1 MEKSLL
7 KPFLTIVV
15 LMSVSVLS
23 LAFTVGVR
31 LDFVPG
37 VAMELPEEVQDWTGN
52 ELRFCHNPELCARD
66 YKDTSFYIR
75 DLEIPDIC
83 PDCGEILFN
92 MSRAEKE
99 ALPEDT
105 EFVKS
110 AYTNEAGHRVFTSIV
125 LSGTARDSIHRPQR
139 CLKGQGNTLDGEY
152 TLKVPLEGRDPL
164 KIRVI
169 KASRTFQTAE
179 GPVGYYSYYAYWFVG
194 QDRETPSHYS
204 RMFWLAWDRV
214 VRSTAN
220 RWAYIAVQGERE
232 AEGDEYEQ
240 DIIDFVQKV
249 YPYVLT
255 ETMREK
261 AYGDAGPPL
270 TE

>member
-1 MEKSLL
+1 MERNLF

-15 LMSVSVLS
+15 LMTLS
-23 LAFTVGVR
+23 IFALAFTVDVK

-37 VAMELPEEVQDWTGN
+37 VAMHLPDSVKGWKGN
-52 ELRFCHNPELCARD
+52 QLKFCHNPNLCAKD
-66 YKDTSFYIR
+66 YKDASFYAS

-83 PDCGEILFN
+83 PNCGERLFN
-92 MSRAEKE
+92 MARAEKE
-99 ALPEDT
+99 QLPDDT

-110 AYTNEAGHRVFTSIV
+110 AYTNAAGSRVFTSIV

-152 TLKVPLEGRDPL
+152 NLEIPLEGRDPL
-164 KIRVI
+164 TVRVI
-169 KASRTFQTAE
+169 KASRTYRTAD
-179 GPVGYYSYYAYWFVG
+179 GLVPYYTYYAYWFVG

-214 VRSTAN
+214 VRSKAN
-220 RWAYIAVQGERE
+220 RWAYIAVQGTRE
-232 AEGDEYEQ
+232 AEGTEYEK
-240 DIIDFVQKV
+240 DIIDFVQQV

-255 ETMREK
+255 EEMRDK
-261 AYGDAGPPL
+261 VYG
-270 TE
+270 E